1 MEYTNLK
8 GRIIYM
14 KSSTHYK
21 YWVKIGLNVAY
32 YRKEQNL
39 TTQDLAEMASIS
51 RNHLQ
56 RIESGYAAS
65 VDVFMC
71 IAEALGVPLSRLFDF
86 RE

>member
-1 MEYTNLK
+1 
-8 GRIIYM
+8 M
-14 KSSTHYK
+14 KKSLNHEK
-21 YWVKIGLNVAY
+21 YWIKIGLNVAY
-32 YRKEQNL
+32 YRKEQKL
-39 TTQDLAEMASIS
+39 TQQDLAELASVS

-71 IAEALGVPLSRLFDF
+71 IAEALGVPLYRLFDF